1 MALEEDPPAGVPE
14 WVVTYGDM
22 MSLLLTFFIML
33 VSLSEI
39 NATEKYRAVLE
50 SIAHRLGYPM
60 SHLAPEGKNFPLNS
74 LIEELRKLGSRAEK
88 DHGRGGVNAK
98 GLSGESN
105 RVFRKRDGTPVQD
118 QLVQFLPGEIS
129 LTPAQEALVKASA
142 KRLAGKPQKI
152 EVRGHSTS
160 ATVNANGV
168 TLDARRIGYE
178 RARIV
183 AERLIEEGLERQRIK
198 ICSVGDLDLTF
209 GNSDELR
216 DQTGDIVEILVLDSY
231 AEDFKGERIESGK

>member
-50 SIAHRLGYPM
+50 SFAKRMGYPL

-74 LIEELRKLGSRAEK
+74 LVEELRTLGSRAET

-98 GLSGESN
+98 GLSGEDN
-105 RVFRKRDGTPVQD
+105 RVFRQRDGVPIRD
-118 QLVQFLPGEIS
+118 QVVQFEPGEIKIS
-129 LTPAQEALVKASA
+129 DLQMEHIRESA
-142 KRLAGKPQKI
+142 NRLAGKPQKI
-152 EVRGHSTS
+152 EIRGH
-160 ATVNANGV
+160 ATKGNELENGV

-178 RARIV
+178 RARGV
-183 AERLIEEGLERQRIK
+183 AERLTELGVGRDRLK
-198 ICSVGDLDLTF
+198 ICSVGDLHLTTNGENDLR
-209 GNSDELR
+209 EE
-216 DQTGDIVEILVLDSY
+216 TGDLVEILVLDSY
-231 AEDFKGERIESGK
+231 AEDFRGERADKK

>member
-50 SIAHRLGYPM
+50 SFAKRLGYPL

-74 LIEELRKLGSRAEK
+74 LVEQLRELGSRATE

-98 GLSGESN
+98 GLDGESN
-105 RVFRKRDGTPVQD
+105 RVFRVRDGIPVQD
-118 QLVQFLPGEIS
+118 QVILFVPGQIS
-129 LTPAQEALVKASA
+129 IPEDQVEKLRESA
-142 KRLAGKPQKI
+142 NRLAGKPQKI
-152 EVRGHSTS
+152 EIRGH
-160 ATVNANGV
+160 ATKGAKYANGGG
-168 TLDARRIGYE
+168 LDSRQMAYE
-178 RARIV
+178 RARLV
-183 AERLIEEGLERQRIK
+183 SAQLIELGVGKTRLK
-198 ICSVGDLDLTF
+198 ICSVGDLSLSV
-209 GNSDELR
+209 NSADELME
-216 DQTGDIVEILVLDSY
+216 QSGDMVEILVLDSY
-231 AEDFKGERIESGK
+231 AEDFRGERIDQK

>member
-50 SIAHRLGYPM
+50 SFAKRMGYPL

-74 LIEELRKLGSRAEK
+74 LVEELRTLGSRSET

-98 GLSGESN
+98 GLSGEDN
-105 RVFRKRDGTPVQD
+105 RVFRQRDGIPIRDHV
-118 QLVQFLPGEIS
+118 VQFESGKTAIS
-129 LTPAQEALVKASA
+129 EAQAAILQESA
-142 KRLAGKPQKI
+142 DRLAGKPQKI
-152 EVRGHSTS
+152 EIRGH
-160 ATVNANGV
+160 ATEGDETADGV
-168 TLDARRIGYE
+168 TPDARRIAYE
-178 RARIV
+178 RARLV
-183 AERLIEEGLERQRIK
+183 SERLVELGVVRDRLK
-198 ICSVGDLDLTF
+198 ICSVGDLNLSENGGDDLR
-209 GNSDELR
+209 E
-216 DQTGDIVEILVLDSY
+216 QTGDIVEILVLDSY
-231 AEDFKGERIESGK
+231 AEDFRGERLNTK

>member
-50 SIAHRLGYPM
+50 SFAKRMGYPL
-60 SHLAPEGKNFPLNS
+60 SHLSPEGKNFPLNS
-74 LIEELRKLGSRAEK
+74 LIEQLRTLGSRAEK

-98 GLSGESN
+98 GLPGEDN
-105 RVFRKRDGTPVQD
+105 RVFRKRDGIPVRD
-118 QLVQFLPGEIS
+118 QKVQFAAGSIAI
-129 LTPAQEALVKASA
+129 PADQEEGLRASA
-142 KRLAGKPQKI
+142 MRLAGKPQKI
-152 EVRGHSTS
+152 EVRGHSTAGELQS
-160 ATVNANGV
+160 NGV

-178 RARIV
+178 RARGV
-183 AERLIEEGLERQRIK
+183 AARLVEEGVARDRLK
-198 ICSVGDLDLTF
+198 ICSVGDLNLSVY
-209 GNSDELR
+209 GGEELR
-216 DQTGDIVEILVLDSY
+216 EETGDFVEILVLDSY
-231 AEDFKGERIESGK
+231 AEDFRGERVSKP